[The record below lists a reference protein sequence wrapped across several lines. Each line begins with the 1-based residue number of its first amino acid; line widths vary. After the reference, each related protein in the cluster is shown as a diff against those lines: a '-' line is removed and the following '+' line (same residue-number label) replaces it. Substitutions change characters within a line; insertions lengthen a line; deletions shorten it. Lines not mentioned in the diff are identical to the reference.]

1 MNSEHEIS
9 NELLNAF
16 VDDELDAAE
25 KSRLLEQLA
34 ESPGLRARVCELWQL
49 KEMVRSGHPLTAAP
63 TKSGRPGTK
72 PGMSRFTQLLAACLV
87 LAVGA
92 GAGWSVR
99 EAREPARSIGF
110 ELGAE
115 RVDEGKIILHLASSD
130 SDRLK
135 TALDEA
141 EELAAS
147 RDRDGNPVRVELITN
162 AGGLDLLRKD
172 ASPYPKRIGAL
183 HRAYANLSFLAC
195 RTAMDNLIRKGVHVE
210 LLPEAE
216 VTDSAV
222 DRIVKRLKQ
231 GWVYIQV

>member
-9 NELLNAF
+9 DELLNAF
-16 VDDELDAAE
+16 VDGELDAAE
-25 KSRLLEQLA
+25 KSRLLERLA

-49 KEMVRSGHPLTAAP
+49 KEMVRSGHPLSAAP
-63 TKSGRPGTK
+63 NKSIRSGRK
-72 PGMSRFTQLLAACLV
+72 LDVQRFTQVLAACLM
-87 LAVGA
+87 LALGA

-99 EAREPARSIGF
+99 GARDPVSSVGF
-110 ELGAE
+110 EFGAKH
-115 RVDEGKIILHLASSD
+115 VDEGKVILHLASAD

-147 RDRDGNPVRVELITN
+147 RDKAGDPVRVELVTN
-162 AGGLDLLRKD
+162 AGGLNLLRSD
-172 ASPYPKRIGAL
+172 VSPYSARIKDL
-183 HRAYANLSFLAC
+183 RAAHANLHFLAC
-195 RTAMDNLIRKGVHVE
+195 QTAIDNLIRKGVRVN

-216 VTDSAV
+216 ITESAV
-222 DRIVKRLKQ
+222 DQIIKRLKQ